1 MEQLLR
7 QADIQVNDGDEDGD
21 TPLILAAGEGHAK
34 VVELL
39 LGKQDIQVNLV
50 DGRGISALVS
60 AAFHG
65 HDEVVRLLLQ
75 KDGIQVDQWAL
86 VNAADKRHGKIVE
99 MLLRRPE
106 IRATPYNGWRP
117 HRRISNQAARV
128 RLPIGHSGPRR
139 SYV

>member
-1 MEQLLR
+1 M
-7 QADIQVNDGDEDGD
+7 G
-21 TPLILAAGEGHAK
+21 TSLILAAAEGHAK

-99 MLLRRPE
+99 MLLRRQE

-117 HRRISNQAARV
+117 HRRQPNQAARV
-128 RLPIGHSGPRR
+128 RLPIGHSGPR
-139 SYV
+139 SYI